1 MRIPLIFLC
10 STLFFAPLSYA
21 DSWIGVG
28 PPPPPPPP
36 PPSLGDY
43 PDSPP
48 PPSSGSKMDVV
59 VRFKSIK
66 IAACGPAPRETTPRQ
81 MIACLDGKPKYDNG
95 PTPERLAKCE
105 IYGGKQINCV
115 TYRTDTG
122 QYTTGSYSYA
132 SFESL
137 NSDECKNKTGQE
149 FEYRWNMLTAGWDIK
164 ASDNGCIGVSRH
176 TLFCSN
182 VSGDCGGTLFY
193 TGEDGDLPYPT
204 NLYTPVP
211 SVCEKDPIQ
220 TGYFCPI
227 DQNKNG
233 KPDDVGQPRDI
244 LAVCGYDSRNRF
256 ACSGGS
262 FEDTQDPDPDDG
274 DLDPDIED
282 PDPTDPDDGD
292 SVNPDDPP
300 DEPDVDDT
308 NTGDLSGVISAIHN
322 QNRDINT
329 DFTNLI
335 RANNK
340 GFADINSRLNSID
353 ANTYALNDNVSK
365 QLLQDYKIYKE
376 EKTQRE
382 KSLKTQKEIKEL
394 LQDKKEIAEDTL
406 SKLEDAG
413 YTLEDIKTVLD
424 DIYSDQSDQSQN
436 IENAIYS
443 LRNDITD
450 SSQDISNSVA
460 QSLGEQTQE
469 LKGAIDSSASKIG
482 ESIGSLQG
490 SIDGQTDSIVSA
502 AGELKGAIDGQGTAI
517 DGVKDKLD
525 ELIDKLEPCEP
536 TKENNY
542 CENPHG
548 LTTSFAGDVI
558 RQATEASTGS
568 VEQYENTLTSEL
580 DKLAASNLT
589 ADSESHIQGSID
601 KLVNIFP
608 KPGACTPLSF
618 ASPFGGSVTIDCK
631 FSTQLKLI
639 LSFVI
644 YIYTLNS
651 LIDILL
657 TEVVPVSGTQPRT
670 MRPR

>member
-28 PPPPPPPP
+28 PPPPP

-204 NLYTPVP
+204 NLFTPVP

-220 TGYFCPI
+220 TGYRCPI

-233 KPDDVGQPRDI
+233 KPDDVGQPIDI

-382 KSLKTQKEIKEL
+382 KSLKAQTEIKEL

-413 YTLEDIKTVLD
+413 YTLEDIKIVLD

-450 SSQDISNSVA
+450 SSQDISDSVA
-460 QSLGEQTQE
+460 QSLGEQTEQ

-536 TKENNY
+536 TRENNY

-548 LTTSFAGDVI
+548 LGSDYVGTALGQADSVFTDNLDTYEKTVTDAAQSMADKSLTT
-558 RQATEASTGS
+558 E
-568 VEQYENTLTSEL
+568 
-580 DKLAASNLT
+580 
-589 ADSESHIQGSID
+589 SESHIE
-601 KLVNIFP
+601 KLSTELVSVLP
-608 KPGACTPLSF
+608 KPSGCVDLSF
-618 ASPFGGSVTIDCK
+618 PTFGGGSASIDCK
-631 FSTQLKLI
+631 FSQQLKMIFSL
-639 LSFVI
+639 LI
-644 YIYTLNS
+644 YIYTLKA
-651 LIDILL
+651 LAEILL
-657 TEVVPVSGTQPRT
+657 TEVTPVPGNKPSSRGYY
-670 MRPR
+670 